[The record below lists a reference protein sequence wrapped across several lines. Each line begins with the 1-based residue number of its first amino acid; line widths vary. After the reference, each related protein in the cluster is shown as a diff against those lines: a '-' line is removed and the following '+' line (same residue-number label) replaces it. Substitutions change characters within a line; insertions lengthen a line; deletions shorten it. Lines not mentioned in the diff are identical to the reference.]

1 MKQALAAEDLLGRK
15 LGEFVLLEAL
25 GQGAS
30 GLVFRAEQSM
40 LARQAVIKIA
50 RFVTTDASAD
60 VAIQRFLGEARLA
73 SRIDHP
79 FAAHVYA
86 FGAEPDGLLWIAME
100 LVRGTPLDV
109 FLAEQGPMPI
119 ERAVPFLRR
128 LCEVVHTTHEAG
140 IVHRDIKPANV
151 MVVSRAGTMFPKLL
165 DLGVARDLGTGG
177 TEANS
182 PMGTPLYMSPEQWVN
197 PAAAGPPADIYA
209 LGALTFEILK
219 GRPPFIADSI
229 RAIAFQHAF
238 AEPPS
243 LGEGFPPELSVAIA
257 RAMAKRADERFA
269 TAIAFGAALGETSGI
284 ALDAFNLPALDE
296 VTRDEVMM
304 HAPQPIAEAVA
315 ALEAARSPAR
325 ARETL
330 WHAARVSAKYVGL
343 VALSCRG
350 RAGSGRLGDAPAV
363 TELLSTLQQG
373 TLDASQWWR
382 LARELCR
389 PFSTM
394 AEVHPIPE
402 LVGLFFEGKAEL
414 RTAMDAL
421 LESREREPA
430 EDAGAEDIRG
440 FLAGAVPAF
449 AQTLRS
455 LRFLHEYR
463 LVVPNDGRDELWMGV
478 RRPIRAATDVVRP
491 RSLTESASMSM
502 SMTLGSSAEFA
513 AMGARRRAA
522 TEGVATEGA
531 RRAATAD
538 FAAVSRPV
546 GARRA
551 VTAQLPVI
559 SQRATAEVVGPK
571 SPSSTAEPA
580 VATVVSSRPLLI
592 NGVGTAVVSL
602 WPLIQVEPPSPGLA
616 PELFLLDGRGRGRT
630 SARLTSVTG
639 QLERSDDD
647 IWTRL
652 GLGAIER
659 SPTGGRTG
667 SVADEVVA
675 SEDDAVPYRGLSTF
689 TESDAGLFFGRER
702 EVEGFVNRLRSV
714 PLIAVVGPSGA
725 GKSSF
730 VQAGVLPGL
739 GPDWSSLVVRP
750 GTSPLANLCA
760 RLASVGVIMTPGEI
774 RADSGALG
782 RALRAR
788 ADATGQGMLLVV
800 DQFEELFTL
809 SVDEPEH
816 EAYAQALVEVAPD
829 ADDMVRVVIT
839 LRDDFLVRAAGLV
852 ALRERLAA
860 SLQLLTTPVPA
871 DLLRILREPARRAG
885 YDFEDDALPKE
896 MVDEVTNHPAALALL
911 SFTAYQLWQFRDRHF
926 RQLPRKAYVA
936 LGGVGGALA
945 QHAEATLAAMNDAER
960 AVVREVFRHLV
971 TAGGTRAVLSRAEI
985 LQVAGGDLAADPVL
999 EKLIQARLLVAMES
1013 AGGGE
1018 SIEVVHEALLS
1029 AWPRL
1034 VRWRQEDAE
1043 GARLRDQLRAA
1054 ARQWHERGRG
1064 RGLLWRG
1071 EALAEYQLWRG
1082 RYPGKLTEIEE
1093 AFGAHSSADARRGRL
1108 LRRGALITVGSGL
1121 LVALIIFARLRGVAE
1136 AERGRA
1142 QTMLETSWYEQGRA
1156 ASFEHAWKNALP
1168 FWSHYL
1174 TTRPADVSLRHMLS
1188 SAVQARAAL
1197 IWERSMHLAAANNI
1211 VLSRDQRTL
1220 LTSGA
1225 DGSVV
1230 FSDAATGQSRW
1241 SGSTGGTINALFGS
1255 ADGFFASGPTGVV
1268 ELDPSRGVVT
1278 RFPHADYWT
1287 IGASC
1292 GADTVVTVG
1301 YGEDKVKVWSRT
1313 GKLRY
1318 EFALGEDPSDM
1329 ACRDAEHVLVL
1340 TEKHLWDVGPADA
1353 HKVAEYAGV
1362 SLAISVDHTQIAVAH
1377 GTSSTIDLLDASLH
1391 VVRSLAGHPSEVKM
1405 MAFSPD
1411 GKRLLSG
1418 DRSGEAR
1425 VWTLADGAFVQLVGH
1440 AGGVTAGAFAANGTP
1455 LTLDDEATLRAWTS
1469 DGIAITSIDEPGQGL
1484 GLVAGDGVAYVAYS
1498 DGMVRKHQLAAIDLM
1513 NEVPIAYP
1521 AACLITNR
1529 VGQRVVCGPIPAIEQ
1544 RGADGSVQR
1553 SLDDGLAPG
1562 AFTLVQF
1569 SDRGDVIAFGVG
1581 ATEGRFFPA
1590 KGTGYSKV
1598 VAGSAVFGVAAL
1610 NDRDWAV
1617 AATDARELVVWDHDG
1632 TVLRRIP
1639 GSAEGAHAI
1648 AAHPTRPLIAMPGAA
1663 RAIVVVDVT
1672 TGSVVATL
1680 KGHMGE
1686 IRGLS
1691 FSNDG
1696 RTLYSASTDGS
1707 VRIWDYASST
1717 QRQVLWG
1724 HRGGVEFVEEI
1735 AGGLVASAGIDGTV
1749 LIWDPAMTVPLR
1761 RIVVSRSQ
1769 PWALEAIDGG
1779 AALAILDSFGIRTWR
1794 TPLVQA
1800 KDEAI
1805 RSWLA
1810 CAVET
1815 GKECSLR

>member
-1 MKQALAAEDLLGRK
+1 
-15 LGEFVLLEAL
+15 
-25 GQGAS
+25 
-30 GLVFRAEQSM
+30 
-40 LARQAVIKIA
+40 
-50 RFVTTDASAD
+50 
-60 VAIQRFLGEARLA
+60 
-73 SRIDHP
+73 
-79 FAAHVYA
+79 
-86 FGAEPDGLLWIAME
+86 ME

-109 FLAEQGPMPI
+109 LLAEQGAMPI

-128 LCEVVHTTHEAG
+128 LCEVVHTTHEQG

-165 DLGVARDLGTGG
+165 DLGVARDIVSRPDGTA
-177 TEANS
+177 TIESNS

-197 PAAAGPPADIYA
+197 PAGAGPPADIYA
-209 LGALTFEILK
+209 LGALTFEILT
-219 GRPPFIADSI
+219 GRPPFSADSI

-238 AEPPS
+238 AQPPS
-243 LGEGFPPELSVAIA
+243 LGDAFPPELSVAIG

-269 TAIAFGAALGETSGI
+269 TAIAFSAALGETSGI

-325 ARETL
+325 ARDTL

-343 VALSCRG
+343 VALSCRN
-350 RAGSGRLGDAPAV
+350 RAGSGRVGDAPAV
-363 TELLSTLQQG
+363 TELLSTLQLG
-373 TLDASQWWR
+373 TLDTSQWWR

-414 RTAMDAL
+414 RTPMDAL

-440 FLAGAVPAF
+440 FLAGALPAF
-449 AQTLRS
+449 AQALRS

-463 LVVPNDGRDELWMGV
+463 LVVPHDGRDELWMGV

-491 RSLTESASMSM
+491 RSLTESTLM
-502 SMTLGSSAEFA
+502 SMTMSGISALRSSAEIA
-513 AMGARRRAA
+513 AVR
-522 TEGVATEGA
+522 A
-531 RRAATAD
+531 RRAVTAEL
-538 FAAVSRPV
+538 AAVSRPV
-546 GARRA
+546 
-551 VTAQLPVI
+551 
-559 SQRATAEVVGPK
+559 TAEIAVPSAPSGAAELAV
-571 SPSSTAEPA
+571 SP
-580 VATVVSSRPLLI
+580 VVSARPILI
-592 NGVGTAVVSL
+592 NGIGTAVVSL
-602 WPLIQVEPPSPGLA
+602 WPLVQVEPPSPGFA
-616 PELFLLDGRGRGRT
+616 PELWLLAGRGRGRAPAR
-630 SARLTSVTG
+630 ARLTSVTG
-639 QLERSDDD
+639 QLERSDDE
-647 IWTRL
+647 IWPRL
-652 GLGAIER
+652 GLRRLDRTTAI
-659 SPTGGRTG
+659 GR
-667 SVADEVVA
+667 AAAAEDEVVA
-675 SEDDAVPYRGLSTF
+675 SEDDAAPYRGLSTF

-702 EVEGFVNRLRSV
+702 EVEGFVNRLRSM

-739 GPDWSSLVVRP
+739 GPDWTSLVIRP

-760 RLASVGVIMTPGEI
+760 RLTSLGVNMTPDEI
-774 RADSGALG
+774 RADAGALG

-788 ADATGQGMLLVV
+788 ADATGLGLLLVV

-809 SVDEPEH
+809 SLDEPEH

-885 YDFEDDALPKE
+885 YEFEDDALPKE

-945 QHAEATLAAMNDAER
+945 QHAEATLAAMTDAER
-960 AVVREVFRHLV
+960 AVVREEFRHLV

-985 LQVAGGDLAADPVL
+985 LQVAGGDVADPVL

-1071 EALAEYQLWRG
+1071 EALAEYQMWRG
-1082 RYPGKLTEIEE
+1082 RYPGKLTEVEE
-1093 AFGAHSSADARRGRL
+1093 AFGAHSGADARRGQR
-1108 LRRGALITVGSGL
+1108 LRRGALITVGIGL
-1121 LVALIIFARLRGVAE
+1121 VVALIIFARLRGVAE
-1136 AERGRA
+1136 AERGKA
-1142 QTMLETSWYEQGRA
+1142 QNMLETSWYEQGRA
-1156 ASFEHAWKNALP
+1156 ASFDHAWKNALP

-1174 TTRPADVSLRHMLS
+1174 ATRPADVALRHMLS
-1188 SAVQARAAL
+1188 SAAQSRGAL
-1197 IWERSMHLAAANNI
+1197 VWEKSMHPVAANNV
-1211 VLSRDQRTL
+1211 VLSHDQHTL
-1220 LTSGA
+1220 MSSGA

-1230 FSDAATGQSRW
+1230 FSDAATGEPRW
-1241 SGSTGGTINALFGS
+1241 RGSTGAVINSLFAS
-1255 ADGFFASGPTGVV
+1255 PDGFFATGPTGIV
-1268 ELDPSRGVVT
+1268 ELDPSRGVIR
-1278 RFPHADYWT
+1278 RFPHQDYWT
-1287 IGASC
+1287 IGALC
-1292 GADTVVTVG
+1292 GTDTLVTVG
-1301 YGEDKVKVWSRT
+1301 YGENHVKVWNRAGT
-1313 GKLRY
+1313 LRY
-1318 EFALGEDPSDM
+1318 QFALGEDPRDIV
-1329 ACRDAEHVLVL
+1329 CRDADHALVL
-1340 TEKHLWDVGPADA
+1340 TEKHLWDVGTADA
-1353 HKVAEYAGV
+1353 HKVRDYDGV
-1362 SLAISVDHTQIAVAH
+1362 ALAITTDGTQIAVAH
-1377 GTSSTIDLLDASLH
+1377 GSSSTIDLLDASMH
-1391 VVRSLAGHPSEVKM
+1391 VVRSLAGHPSEVKVM
-1405 MAFSPD
+1405 VFSPD

-1418 DRSGEAR
+1418 DHSGEAR
-1425 VWTLADGAFVQLVGH
+1425 VWTVADGTFVQLVGH

-1455 LTLDDEATLRAWTS
+1455 VTLDDEATLRAWTS
-1469 DGIAITSIDEPGQGL
+1469 DGIAMTSIDEPGQGIA
-1484 GLVAGDGVAYVAYS
+1484 LVAGDGVAYVAYS
-1498 DGMVRKHQLAAIDLM
+1498 DGVVRKHQLAAIDLLS
-1513 NEVPIAYP
+1513 EVPIAYP
-1521 AACLITNR
+1521 AACLVTNR
-1529 VGQRVVCGPIPAIEQ
+1529 TGQKVVCGPIPTIEQ
-1544 RGADGSVQR
+1544 RGADGALQR

-1562 AFTLVQF
+1562 AFTVVQL
-1569 SDRGDVIAFGVG
+1569 SDRGDVIAFGAG

-1590 KGTGYSKV
+1590 KGTGFAKV
-1598 VAGSAVFGVAAL
+1598 VAGSAVFSVAAL

-1617 AATDARELVVWDHDG
+1617 AATDASELVVWDHDG

-1639 GSAEGAHAI
+1639 GSATGAHTL
-1648 AAHPTRPLIAMPGAA
+1648 AAHPTKPWIAMPGPASS
-1663 RAIVVVDVT
+1663 IVVVDVT
-1672 TGSVVATL
+1672 SGSVITTL

-1686 IRGLS
+1686 IRGLT
-1691 FSNDG
+1691 FSANG
-1696 RTLYSASTDGS
+1696 RELFSASTDGS
-1707 VRIWDYASST
+1707 VRIWDLASSSP
-1717 QRQVLWG
+1717 RQVLLG

-1735 AGGLVASAGIDGTV
+1735 AGGLVASAGVDGTV
-1749 LIWDPAMTVPLR
+1749 LIWDPSMAVPIR
-1761 RIVVSRSQ
+1761 RIVVSRTQS
-1769 PWALEAIDGG
+1769 WALEAIDGG
-1779 AALAILDSFGIRTWR
+1779 AALAILDPFGIRTWR
-1794 TPLVQA
+1794 TPLVA
-1800 KDEAI
+1800 ANDNAI
-1805 RSWLA
+1805 RTWLA
-1810 CAVET
+1810 CALAT
-1815 GKECSLR
+1815 GQDCSLR